1 MLLGV
6 REFESALRK
15 VAAQADLAARR
26 NVAEAA
32 ALLEKTAKA
41 NFEGHHKKGQP
52 HEGGDKPNVVS
63 GTLRRSIHHTPIA
76 RLGFA
81 NYGTDVGPS
90 TVYARS
96 VELGNHP
103 GWAAYPYFE
112 PAYDELRG
120 QYGAIAARNWGRFML
135 GR

>member
-32 ALLEKTAKA
+32 AFLEKKAKE

-63 GTLRRSIHHTPIA
+63 GTLRRSIRHTPVT

-81 NYGTDVGPS
+81 NYGTSVGPS
-90 TVYARS
+90 TIYARS
-96 VELGNHP
+96 VELGNYP
-103 GWAAYPYFE
+103 GANAYPYFG
-112 PAYDELRG
+112 PAYQDLRG
-120 QYGAIAARNWGRFML
+120 EYGAIAARNWGRFIL